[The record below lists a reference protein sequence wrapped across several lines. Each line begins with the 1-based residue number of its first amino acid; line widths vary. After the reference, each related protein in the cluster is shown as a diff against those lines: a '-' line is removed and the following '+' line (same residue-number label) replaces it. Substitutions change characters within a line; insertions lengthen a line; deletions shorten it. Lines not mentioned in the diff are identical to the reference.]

1 MGRSTRCSAAPARRV
16 AEQKLQ
22 NPGLFNAL
30 AIVEIIMGLA
40 YTVTGIAG
48 LLRDPPPPAAG
59 VLTGFGVAVSGLG
72 VWLRRFVRTGGT
84 GGTGGNAKR

>member
-1 MGRSTRCSAAPARRV
+1 V
-16 AEQKLQ
+16 AEQRID

-30 AIVEIIMGLA
+30 AVVALVLGLA

-59 VLTGFGVAVSGLG
+59 VLTGFGVAVSGLA
-72 VWLRRFVRTGGT
+72 VWLRRFVRTGKAGKAGKASRT
-84 GGTGGNAKR
+84 GE

>member
-1 MGRSTRCSAAPARRV
+1 V
-16 AEQKLQ
+16 AEQRIS

-30 AIVEIIMGLA
+30 AVVALVLGLA

-59 VLTGFGVAVSGLG
+59 VLTGFGVAVSGLAI
-72 VWLRRFVRTGGT
+72 WLRRFVRRGKAGKASRTGE
-84 GGTGGNAKR
+84 

>member
-1 MGRSTRCSAAPARRV
+1 MADRGLR
-16 AEQKLQ
+16 

-30 AIVEIIMGLA
+30 AIVALILGLA

-59 VLTGFGVAVSGLG
+59 VLTGFGVAVSGLA
-72 VWLRRFVRTGGT
+72 VWLRRFVRTGRT
-84 GGTGGNAKR
+84 GK

>member
-1 MGRSTRCSAAPARRV
+1 MADRGLR
-16 AEQKLQ
+16 

-30 AIVEIIMGLA
+30 AVVALILGLA

-59 VLTGFGVAVSGLG
+59 VLTGFGVAVSGLA
-72 VWLRRFVRTGGT
+72 VWLRRFVRASKA
-84 GGTGGNAKR
+84 NKASRASK

>member
-1 MGRSTRCSAAPARRV
+1 MTEPGIR
-16 AEQKLQ
+16 

-30 AIVEIIMGLA
+30 AIVALILGLA
-40 YTVTGIAG
+40 YTITGIAG

-72 VWLRRFVRTGGT
+72 VWLRRFVRTRRT
-84 GGTGGNAKR
+84 GRSGEG

>member
-1 MGRSTRCSAAPARRV
+1 V
-16 AEQKLQ
+16 ADRGLR

-30 AIVEIIMGLA
+30 AIVALILGLA

-59 VLTGFGVAVSGLG
+59 VLTGFGVAVSGLA
-72 VWLRRFVRTGGT
+72 VWLRRFVRTGRT
-84 GGTGGNAKR
+84 GK

>member
-1 MGRSTRCSAAPARRV
+1 M
-16 AEQKLQ
+16 AEPRID

-30 AIVEIIMGLA
+30 AVVALVLGLA

-59 VLTGFGVAVSGLG
+59 VLTGFGVAVSGLAI
-72 VWLRRFVRTGGT
+72 WLRRFVRA
-84 GGTGGNAKR
+84 NKASRASK

>member
-1 MGRSTRCSAAPARRV
+1 M
-16 AEQKLQ
+16 AEPGIR

-30 AIVEIIMGLA
+30 AIVALILGLA
-40 YTVTGIAG
+40 YTITGIAG

-72 VWLRRFVRTGGT
+72 VWLRRFVRTGRT
-84 GGTGGNAKR
+84 GRTGRSGEG